1 MLHMNCLPPF
11 EDQYNQQPPCY
22 FKGCSRPTTGD
33 SVKCEFH
40 KQRSICLV
48 QDCRNQVFARNLCVR
63 HGGKK
68 TCRHDGCNEN
78 VRLGDLCG
86 KHGAGS
92 TRKLCIETGCEKF
105 AQTRQRCSAHGGGQ
119 RCKLEGCSTHA
130 RKGGYCTRHTNLSR
144 ENLVAKYSPMPASP
158 TSSTASSDSTTKS
171 NVSSSKMSLRN
182 ILNEFVV
189 DL

>member
-1 MLHMNCLPPF
+1 MLELM
-11 EDQYNQQPPCY
+11 CY
-22 FKGCSRPTTGD
+22 FKGCSRPTAGD
-33 SVKCEFH
+33 SAKCEFH

-92 TRKLCIETGCEKF
+92 TRKLCIEAGCDKF

-130 RKGGYCTRHTNLSR
+130 RKGGYCTRHTQRQWR
-144 ENLVAKYSPMPASP
+144 EVAGIRFGPSFMLADPRPCMS
-158 TSSTASSDSTTKS
+158 TSSAASSPRQLPCKVLVTP
-171 NVSSSKMSLRN
+171 SLSQN
-182 ILNEFVV
+182 KLSLASILNPTVFEV
-189 DL
+189 